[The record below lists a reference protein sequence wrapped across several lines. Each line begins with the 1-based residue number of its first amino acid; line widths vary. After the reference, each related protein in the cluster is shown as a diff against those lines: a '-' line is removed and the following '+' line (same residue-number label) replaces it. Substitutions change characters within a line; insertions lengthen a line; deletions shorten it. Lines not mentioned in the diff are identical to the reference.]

1 MTGSNRRHP
10 ACKAG
15 ALPAELT
22 ARERATIV
30 YIVTTGIIIP
40 IQGKFVKHEFKIS
53 RNISAI
59 CKKNKASER
68 KPCNF
73 MVTGGGIE
81 PPIPP

>member
-40 IQGKFVKHEFKIS
+40 IQGKFVKHEFEIS
-53 RNISAI
+53 E
-59 CKKNKASER
+59 KNKASER
-68 KPCNF
+68 KP
-73 MVTGGGIE
+73 VISW
-81 PPIPP
+81 